1 MSVVPALLA
10 ESELEDYE
18 ALLAS
23 PGWVRLCKWAETEW
37 ANKVSTHSE
46 AAADR
51 SDVEALG
58 LLRQIIA
65 GKRAAQLLLAH
76 PQDRVVA
83 LKGQRPAPADVIGM
97 HERLNGVRTGN
108 FYR

>member
-1 MSVVPALLA
+1 MTVIPSLRA
-10 ESELEDYE
+10 EAELEDYE

-23 PGWVRLCKWAETEW
+23 PGWARLVKWAETEW
-37 ANKVSTHSE
+37 ANKVATHSE

-51 SDVEALG
+51 SDGEALS

-76 PQDRVVA
+76 PQDRVVL
-83 LKGQRPAPADVIGM
+83 LKSQRPAADAYNYMNADPAP
-97 HERLNGVRTGN
+97 RTHN